1 MKPFQRAIVVLISLL
16 AFSFS
21 AAQAAAADNKP
32 LEVIVF
38 PGGFNWPIFVAENKG
53 FFADEG
59 IAVNVTPTPD
69 SKYQMVN
76 FIDGMFDIAMTAMD
90 NVVAYA
96 ERQGAAPTKATPDI
110 FAFMGSDNGFLR
122 LVSVPEVKTVA
133 ELKGKQVGVD
143 ALTTGYAFVL
153 REMLERGGLN
163 PAEFDYVQ
171 AGGVMKRF
179 EALMQKSF
187 AATLLISPFEAAA
200 QRDGFNILAT
210 GSEALGA
217 YQGVVAAAR
226 RDWAT
231 NNGDQMVAYI
241 KAYQSALDWLYD
253 PANKDEAIQI
263 LLKSVPKMQ
272 EPVAQAS
279 YKILLDDK
287 LGFYKRPT
295 IDEKGVA
302 TVLALRS
309 KYAEPK
315 KELGEPTRYYD
326 TQYLERALGAP

>member
-1 MKPFQRAIVVLISLL
+1 MSLFQRVITIMSSLL
-16 AFSFS
+16 ALSLS
-21 AAQAAAADNKP
+21 AAHAAPAGKP

-38 PGGFNWPIFVAENKG
+38 PGGFNWPIFVAQQQG
-53 FFADEG
+53 FFAAEG
-59 IAVNVTPTPD
+59 IAINVTPTPD

-76 FIDGMFDIAMTAMD
+76 FIDGKFDIAMTAMD

-96 ERQGAAPTKATPDI
+96 EGQGAAPTQSEPDI
-110 FAFMGSDNGFLR
+110 IAFMGSDNGFLR
-122 LVSVPEVKTVA
+122 LVAVPEVKTIA
-133 ELKGKQVGVD
+133 DLKGRQVGVD

-153 REMLERGGLN
+153 REMIQRGGLD

-179 EALMQKSF
+179 GALMEKSF

-200 QRDGFNILAT
+200 QRQGFNILAN

-217 YQGVVAAAR
+217 YQGVVGAVR
-226 RDWAT
+226 RDWAA
-231 NNGDQMVAYI
+231 NNGDKLVSYI
-241 KAYQSALDWLYD
+241 KAYQAGLNWLYN
-253 PANKDEAIQI
+253 PANKDEAIKI
-263 LLKSVPKMQ
+263 LLDAVPNMQ

-287 LGFYKRPT
+287 LGFYKQPT
-295 IDEKGVA
+295 IDKEGVA

-315 KELGEPTRYYD
+315 KELTDPARYYD
-326 TQYLERALGAP
+326 TQYLQRALN

>member
-1 MKPFQRAIVVLISLL
+1 MNLFQRVIFVLFSLL
-16 AFSFS
+16 VMPFSS
-21 AAQAAAADNKP
+21 VQAASADKP

-38 PGGFNWPIFVAENKG
+38 PGGFNWPIFVAQQKG
-53 FFADEG
+53 FFAAEG
-59 IAVNVTPTPD
+59 LTVNVTPTPD

-76 FIDGMFDIAMTAMD
+76 FIDGKFDIAMTAMD

-96 ERQGAAPTKATPDI
+96 EGQGAAPTQAQPDI
-110 FAFMGSDNGFLR
+110 IAFMGSDNGFLR
-122 LVSVPEVKTVA
+122 LVAVPEVKTVA
-133 ELKGKQVGVD
+133 DLKGRQVGVD

-200 QRDGFNILAT
+200 ERQGFNILAN
-210 GSEALGA
+210 GSDALGA
-217 YQGVVAAAR
+217 YQGVVGAAR
-226 RDWAT
+226 RDWAA
-231 NNGDQMVAYI
+231 NNGHKLVAYI
-241 KAYQSALDWLYD
+241 KAYQAGLDWLYNS
-253 PANKDEAIQI
+253 ANKDEAIKI
-263 LLKSVPKMQ
+263 LLSSVPNMQ

-287 LGFYKRPT
+287 LGFYKQPT
-295 IDEKGVA
+295 IDKEGVA

-315 KELGEPTRYYD
+315 KELTDPARYYD
-326 TQYLERALGAP
+326 TQYLQRALN

>member
-1 MKPFQRAIVVLISLL
+1 MNPLKLL
-16 AFSFS
+16 ATVFTFLLTVS
-21 AAQAAAADNKP
+21 AVSAETKSSTKP

-38 PGGFNWPIFVAENKG
+38 PGGFNWPIFVAQNKG
-53 FFADEG
+53 FFDEQG
-59 IAVNVTPTPD
+59 IAVNVTPTPN

-76 FIDGMFDIAMTAMD
+76 FIDGKYDIAMTAMD

-96 ERQGAAPTKATPDI
+96 EGQGAAPTEQEPDI

-122 LVSVPEVKTVA
+122 LVSVPEVKSID

-153 REMLERGGLN
+153 RELLERGGLD

-179 EALMQKSF
+179 ESLMDKEF
-187 AATLLISPFEAAA
+187 AATLLVSPFEAAA
-200 QRDGFNILAT
+200 ERENFNVLAN

-217 YQGVVAAAR
+217 YQGVVGAVRSDFAKAN
-226 RDWAT
+226 AKQLV
-231 NNGDQMVAYI
+231 GYI
-241 KAYQSALDWLYD
+241 RAYQKALDWLYD
-253 PANKDEAIQI
+253 SENKNEAIAI
-263 LLKSVPKMQ
+263 LLEAVPNMQ

-279 YKILLDDK
+279 YKVLLDDR
-287 LGFYKRPT
+287 LGFFKTPE
-295 IDEKGVA
+295 IDLDGVEA
-302 TVLALRS
+302 VLQLRS

-315 KELGEPTRYYD
+315 VPLKEPAAYID
-326 TQYLERALGAP
+326 TTFLERALNEL

>member
-1 MKPFQRAIVVLISLL
+1 MNLFQRVIFVLSSVLAMSL
-16 AFSFS
+16 SP
-21 AAQAAAADNKP
+21 AQAASVDKP

-38 PGGFNWPIFVAENKG
+38 PGGFNWPIFVAQQKG
-53 FFADEG
+53 FFAAEG
-59 IAVNVTPTPD
+59 LAVNVTPTPD

-76 FIDGMFDIAMTAMD
+76 FIDGKFDIAMTAMD

-96 ERQGAAPTKATPDI
+96 EGQGAAPTQAQPDI
-110 FAFMGSDNGFLR
+110 IAFMGSDNGFLR
-122 LVSVPEVKTVA
+122 LVAVPEVKTVA
-133 ELKGKQVGVD
+133 DLKGRQVGVD

-200 QRDGFNILAT
+200 ERQGFNILAN
-210 GSEALGA
+210 GSDALGA
-217 YQGVVAAAR
+217 YQGVVGAVR
-226 RDWAT
+226 RDWAA
-231 NNGDQMVAYI
+231 NNGDKLVSYI
-241 KAYQSALDWLYD
+241 KAYQTGLDWLYN
-253 PANKDEAIQI
+253 PANKDEAIKI
-263 LLKSVPKMQ
+263 LLSSVPNMQ

-287 LGFYKRPT
+287 LGFYKQPT
-295 IDEKGVA
+295 IDQEGVA

-315 KELGEPTRYYD
+315 KELSDPTRYYD
-326 TQYLERALGAP
+326 TQYLQRALN

>member
-1 MKPFQRAIVVLISLL
+1 MNLLQRAISVATSLL
-16 AFSFS
+16 VLSLS
-21 AAQAAAADNKP
+21 SAQAATAHKP

-38 PGGFNWPIFVAENKG
+38 PGGFNWPIFVAESKG
-53 FFADEG
+53 FFAAEG

-76 FIDGMFDIAMTAMD
+76 FIDGKFDIAMTAMD
-90 NVVAYA
+90 NVIAYA
-96 ERQGAAPTKATPDI
+96 EGQGAAPTQATPDI

-122 LVSVPEVKTVA
+122 LVSIPEVKTIA
-133 ELKGKQVGVD
+133 DLKGQRVGVD

-153 REMLERGGLN
+153 REMLELGGLN
-163 PAEFDYVQ
+163 PAEFEYVQ

-200 QRDGFNILAT
+200 QRQGFHVLAN

-217 YQGVVAAAR
+217 YQGVVGAAR
-226 RDWAT
+226 RDWAK
-231 NNGDQMVAYI
+231 NNGDKLIAYI
-241 KAYQSALDWLYD
+241 KAYQAALNWLYT
-253 PANKDEAIQI
+253 PGNKDEAIQI
-263 LLKSVPKMQ
+263 LLKAVPGMQ

-287 LGFYKRPT
+287 LGFYKQPT

-315 KELGEPTRYYD
+315 KKLSSPTHYYD
-326 TQYLERALGAP
+326 TQYLQRALTTPK

>member
-1 MKPFQRAIVVLISLL
+1 MNVFHRFALISVSVL
-16 AFSFS
+16 ALSFS
-21 AAQAAAADNKP
+21 AVHPAAADEP

-38 PGGFNWPIFVAENKG
+38 PGGFNWPLFVAENKG
-53 FFADEG
+53 FFAAEG

-76 FIDGMFDIAMTAMD
+76 FIDGKFDIAMTAMD

-96 ERQGAAPTKATPDI
+96 EGQGAAPTKAKPDI

-133 ELKGKQVGVD
+133 DLKGKSVGVD

-200 QRDGFNILAT
+200 QRDGFHILAN
-210 GSEALGA
+210 GSEALDA

-226 RDWAT
+226 RDWAKE
-231 NNGDQMVAYI
+231 NGDKLVSYI
-241 KAYQSALDWLYD
+241 KAYQAALDWLYD

-263 LLKSVPKMQ
+263 LLKSVPNMK

-287 LGFYKRPT
+287 LGFFKRPT

-302 TVLALRS
+302 TVLALRT

-326 TQYLERALGAP
+326 TQYIERALGAP

>member
-1 MKPFQRAIVVLISLL
+1 MNLFKRALVVTTSLL
-16 AFSFS
+16 ALAFSTAH
-21 AAQAAAADNKP
+21 AATDKP

-38 PGGFNWPIFVAENKG
+38 PGGFNWPIFVAEHKG
-53 FFADEG
+53 FFAAED

-76 FIDGMFDIAMTAMD
+76 FIDGKFDIAMTAMD

-96 ERQGAAPTKATPDI
+96 EGQGAAPTKSTPDI

-122 LVSVPEVKTVA
+122 LVSVPEVTKVA
-133 ELKGKQVGVD
+133 DLKGKRVGVD

-153 REMLERGGLN
+153 REMLELGGLD
-163 PAEFDYVQ
+163 PAEFEYVQ

-200 QRDGFNILAT
+200 QREGFNILAN

-217 YQGVVAAAR
+217 YQGVVGAAR
-226 RDWAT
+226 RDWAKSH
-231 NNGDQMVAYI
+231 GDELVSYI
-241 KAYQSALDWLYD
+241 RAYQAALNWLYD

-263 LLKSVPKMQ
+263 LLKSVSNMQ

-315 KELGEPTRYYD
+315 KELGNPTRYYD
-326 TQYLERALGAP
+326 TQYLERALGTP

>member
-1 MKPFQRAIVVLISLL
+1 MNPFQRAIWATISSLVLSC
-16 AFSFS
+16 SV
-21 AAQAAAADNKP
+21 AQATTVNKP

-38 PGGFNWPIFVAENKG
+38 PGGFNWPIFVAEKKG
-53 FFADEG
+53 FFAAEG

-76 FIDGMFDIAMTAMD
+76 FIDGKFDIAMTAMD

-96 ERQGAAPTKATPDI
+96 EGQGAAPTKATPDI

-122 LVSVPEVKTVA
+122 LVSVPEVKTVKDL
-133 ELKGKQVGVD
+133 EGKSVGVD

-153 REMLERGGLN
+153 REMLELGGLD
-163 PAEFDYVQ
+163 PAQFEYVQ

-200 QRDGFNILAT
+200 ERQGFNVLAT
-210 GSEALGA
+210 GSDAFGA
-217 YQGVVAAAR
+217 YQGVVGAAR
-226 RDWAT
+226 RDWAEK
-231 NNGDQMVAYI
+231 NGDKLVAYI
-241 KAYQSALDWLYD
+241 KAYQAALDWWYS
-253 PANKDEAIQI
+253 PSNKQEAIQI
-263 LLKSVPKMQ
+263 LLGAVPKMN

-287 LGFYKRPT
+287 LGFYKKPT

-315 KELGEPTRYYD
+315 KELTDPSRYYD
-326 TQYLERALGAP
+326 TQYLQRALK